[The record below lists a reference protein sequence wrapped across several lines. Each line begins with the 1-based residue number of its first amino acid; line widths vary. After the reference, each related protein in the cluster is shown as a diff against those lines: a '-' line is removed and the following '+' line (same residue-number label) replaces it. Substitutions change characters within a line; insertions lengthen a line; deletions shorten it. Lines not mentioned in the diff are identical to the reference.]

1 MKKEI
6 IAASIHRKRFFPIA
20 PTVLLLPFGATIAH
34 AHPGHDLLDQGIA
47 HALTNADHL
56 FLLAAIGGGL
66 FCFGRAVQRRVPRR
80 VLQSLGVGLVLGAV
94 VLWKC
99 GA

>member
-6 IAASIHRKRFFPIA
+6 IAASIHRKRFSPIA
-20 PTVLLLPFGATIAH
+20 VTVLLLTFGATISQ
-34 AHPGHDLLDQGIA
+34 AHPGHDLFDQGLA
-47 HALTNADHL
+47 HALTSSDHL

-66 FCFGRAVQRRVPRR
+66 FCFGRALQGRVPRR
-80 VLQSLGVGLVLGAV
+80 VMQSLGVGLVLGAV